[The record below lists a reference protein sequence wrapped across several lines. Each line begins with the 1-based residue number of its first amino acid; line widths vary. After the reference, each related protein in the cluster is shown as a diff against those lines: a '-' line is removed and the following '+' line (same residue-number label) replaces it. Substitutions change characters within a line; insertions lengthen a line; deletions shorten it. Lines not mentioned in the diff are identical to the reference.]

1 MKVVPCDCDCYAQVS
16 KMEMS
21 DIMIRAFAHR
31 IGGADKDVIDRKCW
45 MHYLHTQVD
54 HADDDGGGEVIE
66 PSRA

>member
-1 MKVVPCDCDCYAQVS
+1 MRWKVS

-31 IGGADKDVIDRKCW
+31 IGGIADKDVIDLKCW

-54 HADDDGGGEVIE
+54 HDDDDGEVE
-66 PSRA
+66 SSG